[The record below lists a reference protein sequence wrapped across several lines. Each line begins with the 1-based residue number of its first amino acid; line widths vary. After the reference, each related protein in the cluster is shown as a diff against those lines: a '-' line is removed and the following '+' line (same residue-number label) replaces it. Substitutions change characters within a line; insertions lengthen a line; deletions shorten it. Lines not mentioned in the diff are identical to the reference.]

1 MKVDTKPI
9 IINRFKFNT
18 QALAAIEE
26 DTNLDIDTCN
36 CSSKCQLFEKIPPN
50 EGIMVLMHQPDL
62 DKPQYENGVDSCKS
76 TCTCLKIQPQIDSN
90 LSDVHPNI
98 YIPSSLLDYPDYIV
112 KYGGGGSGVTGKTKI
127 AKLVYRCSILVL
139 LSLHCVTCEVFG
151 GYHPKLGS
159 LVMKHGGHKDLLELV
174 SLYKI
179 ERELLIRGKSKIDS
193 ILQSCEDETHS
204 AKNGS
209 ITDRRTRT
217 IVSTVMK
224 KIGSQP
230 LMSRVGSLFRMRQDG
245 RMPDDIKHST
255 AADRSRMTI
264 STSADALSTMQQQQS
279 AMYANEDSE
288 ATVET
293 IENAITDMKQRIP
306 AFRMVYI
313 SPMHLRERR
322 AELVNNSYRANVFG
336 SVNVSFDGLDARTTK
351 MKPSFEDDRGKNLQ
365 LSVQKKGRAIRL
377 FGSTDA
383 DSSSIQTN
391 SHHVDMCFGG
401 SYRMWSGSIDTEK
414 SNGKVNR
421 CTTCAKADQDDE
433 NDGYKSLLAFVNQ
446 LYHHMQFNN
455 WKITLAQQTIGTA
468 SDDPLKSSPTAS
480 YLLAKGLLHGQ
491 ILDKLLDEEIRVIRN
506 LQLLTL
512 PNEVDVLDG
521 VRLEYESIK
530 ARSRSAKSEEDRPT
544 AADVSDTANAFV
556 GKAIHKNF
564 HPETGRFVLL
574 KQFGVDLREKTV
586 HLKPEEITPARHLE
600 KILNDCFDR
609 NENDIVNCGC
619 DRKSSLQDTFELIDI
634 GETTDEKDPLKG
646 NPLYIHG
653 LDQWQTLL
661 ELALSMKSPNATF
674 RIW

>member
-1 MKVDTKPI
+1 
-9 IINRFKFNT
+9 
-18 QALAAIEE
+18 
-26 DTNLDIDTCN
+26 
-36 CSSKCQLFEKIPPN
+36 
-50 EGIMVLMHQPDL
+50 
-62 DKPQYENGVDSCKS
+62 
-76 TCTCLKIQPQIDSN
+76 
-90 LSDVHPNI
+90 
-98 YIPSSLLDYPDYIV
+98 
-112 KYGGGGSGVTGKTKI
+112 
-127 AKLVYRCSILVL
+127 
-139 LSLHCVTCEVFG
+139 
-151 GYHPKLGS
+151 
-159 LVMKHGGHKDLLELV
+159 
-174 SLYKI
+174 
-179 ERELLIRGKSKIDS
+179 
-193 ILQSCEDETHS
+193 
-204 AKNGS
+204 
-209 ITDRRTRT
+209 
-217 IVSTVMK
+217 
-224 KIGSQP
+224 
-230 LMSRVGSLFRMRQDG
+230 MRQDG

-255 AADRSRMTI
+255 ADDRSRMTI